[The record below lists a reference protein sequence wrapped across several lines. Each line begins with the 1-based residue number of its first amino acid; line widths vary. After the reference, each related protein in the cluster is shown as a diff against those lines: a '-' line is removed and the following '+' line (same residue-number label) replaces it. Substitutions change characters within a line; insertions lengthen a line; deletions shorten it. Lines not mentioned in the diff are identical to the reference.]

1 MAIPDT
7 LQLWVSDQATPL
19 LIVGVALILGFII
32 LYVSARGRRSTML
45 NRRSGLSEDTFVEDL
60 APFGF
65 DPNVARETYRY
76 LQERQNIAF
85 PILPLDALDEDL
97 GLDSED
103 VEQTIHELLDLTG
116 RVHLPGLLHSPLVNV
131 EDLVRYIQASPR
143 KTQSTAVA

>member
-1 MAIPDT
+1 MSTPET
-7 LQLWVSDQATPL
+7 LQIWLSEQAVPL
-19 LIVGVALILGFII
+19 LVVSAALLLGFAI
-32 LYVSARGRRSTML
+32 LYISARGRRSKMIS
-45 NRRSGLSEDTFVEDL
+45 RRSGLSEDTFVEDL

-65 DPNVARETYRY
+65 DPSVARETYRY
-76 LQERQNIAF
+76 LQERQNITF

-116 RVHLPGLLHSPLVNV
+116 REHLPGLLHSPLVNV

-143 KTQSTAVA
+143 RLQSSAVA